1 MKKNFFFPITFFLFF
16 SGLSAQNT
24 ATKED
29 SIIVDRSKYTDYTP
43 LPKPSN
49 EQKQFYQSILKH
61 SRSIGETRP
70 RKVNNGTDGFFPPI
84 FNQDGGSC
92 GSASAIGYQFT
103 HEINSYRN
111 VNGSLPE
118 NIYPTHFTW
127 LLTYHNSGKEEM
139 AMANGIPN
147 SVVYGGKTY
156 SGLFGSQTY
165 EDLFGWMQGYD
176 KWYSAMFNRMK
187 GSSSIGSLEYEEN
200 REILK
205 QWLWNH
211 WGDTSFHS
219 GGVAGFGVG
228 ISGCTTATIPAGS
241 YEAGKYYIKYWG
253 PGYDHAMTFVGYDDD
268 IEIDLNE
275 DGTIQEDEKGAW
287 IIANSWSDGW
297 CNNGFVYCPYKN
309 ARITYNPE
317 TKVWGSWIT
326 AGVEHIRKDY
336 VPKRTIKISMN
347 YTIRNQIM
355 LSAGIS
361 EDTSATKPEK
371 TVDMHHFKYAGNE
384 APMLGRWKN
393 GMHYESMKFGYDLT
407 DLSAYSDQTKPLK
420 YFFIVSTKT
429 GSTGVGTIDSC
440 AIMNY
445 ELDESGLE
453 IPFSSRNVEILN
465 NGQQTILSVVV
476 PGTPLNKPTN
486 LSLAKN
492 SENRISL
499 EWSAPEMSVFS
510 LKGYRVYRQGILLA
524 DNLPVSNTTFSDDNS
539 PEGSSYQVSALYSIN
554 GKVKESGLSEKV
566 LREIVIEDSHAVKFS
581 NGGFIIPEVF
591 NQPLTKFTI
600 EFWAK
605 PSVVT
610 NWNWHIGPGWGTFL
624 MHFNSDKTICVG
636 YSTSERFYGGSINT
650 NQWSHI
656 AIVVNGPTISLYVN
670 GLLAGS
676 KMFANRNGIS
686 NISNFYVGN
695 TGLGAGIQ
703 GEIDEFRVWNTA
715 RTRAQINNVK
725 GSEIANPSREVNL
738 IGYYKMDTISGKL
751 VDCKGNNH
759 ADFVSSDHTMT
770 TQTAVSGSSSLTEV
784 MAGFELPVEGLYPG
798 KVLPLINT
806 SSNGATSFVWNAPE
820 GGLVNKGLANP
831 TVCFEKP
838 GTYDITLIALNSQK
852 ADTMTQQIVIE
863 PLPLPKAD
871 FAPSFSGVSVDEK
884 IGFINLT
891 KGDFCEYHWY
901 FDGGTPA
908 EATGLHAY
916 TTYSQSGKHTVRLVA
931 TNPSGKDSL
940 VREHAVDVLNI
951 IPTADFEAD
960 KHSILTGEKVQL
972 TDKSVNEPS
981 AWKWII
987 EGEQTK
993 ILTEQNPS
1001 VVFSKPGTY
1010 SVTLIVENKAGIN
1023 QITNT
1028 NLITVTN
1035 PGGGNALNFDGVN
1048 DYVQIDDIFKE
1059 SPLKEFTIEWWM
1071 SPSEN
1076 TTDGQQMG
1084 DASGTILMQ
1093 TTTDGKLRVLF
1104 DNSNQMLSPSILTI
1118 GEWSHYAFVFDNGK
1132 GTIYK
1137 NGVKVTSKT
1146 FTLKEVPK
1154 WINGFRIGCDNAKT
1168 IRGTVDEFR
1177 IWSVARTAA
1186 QLIETISAPIENP
1199 DAYSGLELYYR
1210 FDQNTGNVEDVMK
1223 KHTGSRMNFG
1233 PDGDAWV
1240 GSGAFN
1246 LSVDATK
1253 IETTVR
1259 EYNTTSVI
1267 ITCSKGLGTKRIVFI
1282 KKANESDGYPTD
1294 KEIYTASTEWT
1305 APGGKL
1311 EGSGYYCVGNS
1322 TSTEYSVTGL
1332 EPFTDYEV
1340 MVVEYLIENQ
1350 LPVYFKTAS
1359 HAFFTTGAIT
1369 DETKVSDRGT
1379 TIIQT
1384 ASSIEIHLNNAGKHS
1399 LSFVNMLGK
1408 TAFQIT
1414 EDNNHFSVSKE
1425 SLKENFY
1432 ILDIDH
1438 VESHKIFI
1446 IH

>member
-1 MKKNFFFPITFFLFF
+1 MKKNLFFLITFFFF
-16 SGLSAQNT
+16 LSGLSAQNT
-24 ATKED
+24 PTKED
-29 SIIVDRSKYTDYTP
+29 SIIVDRNKYTDYTP

-49 EQKQFYQSILKH
+49 KQLQFYQSILKH
-61 SRSIGETRP
+61 RRSIGEARP
-70 RKVNNGTDGFFPPI
+70 RKVNNATDGFFPPI

-127 LLTYHNSGKEEM
+127 LLTNHNSGKEEM

-156 SGLFGSQTY
+156 SGLFGNQTN

-187 GSSSIGSLEYEEN
+187 GSSSIGSLQYEEN
-200 REILK
+200 RELLK

-219 GGVAGFGVG
+219 GGIAGFGVG

-241 YEAGKYYIKYWG
+241 YEAGKYYMKYWG

-309 ARITYNPE
+309 ARITYNTE

-336 VPKRTIKISMN
+336 APKRTIKISMN

-355 LSAGIS
+355 LSVGIS
-361 EDTSATKPEK
+361 QDTSATKPEK

-407 DLSAYSDQTKPLK
+407 DLSNYSDQTKPLK

-445 ELDESGLE
+445 ELDDSGLE
-453 IPFSSRNVEILN
+453 IPFGNRNVQILN

-476 PGTPLNKPTN
+476 PGTPLNRPTN
-486 LSLAKN
+486 LSLVQN
-492 SENRISL
+492 SRSVTSL
-499 EWSAPEMSVFS
+499 EWSAPEKSVFE

-524 DNLPVSNTTFSDDNS
+524 DNLPVSETTFSDSNS
-539 PEGSSYQVSALYSIN
+539 PEGSSYQVSAIYFIN
-554 GKVKESGLSEKV
+554 GKIRESDLSEKV
-566 LREIVIEDSHAVKFS
+566 LRQIIIEDSHAVKFS
-581 NGGFIIPEVF
+581 NAGIIIPELF
-591 NQPLTKFTI
+591 NQPLSKFTI

-605 PSVVT
+605 PSLVT

-636 YSTSERFYGGSINT
+636 YSTSERFYGGSITT

-656 AIVVNGPTISLYVN
+656 AVVVNGPTITLYVN

-676 KMFANRNGIS
+676 KSFANRNGIS
-686 NISNFYVGN
+686 DISNFYVGN

-715 RTRAQINNVK
+715 RTRNQISSFKNN
-725 GSEIANPSREVNL
+725 EIANPSRESNL
-738 IGYYKMDTISGKL
+738 IGYYKMDTINGKL
-751 VDCKGNNH
+751 IDCKGNNH
-759 ADFVSSDHTMT
+759 AVFVSSDHSMT
-770 TQTAVSGSSSLTEV
+770 PQTAVSGSATLTEV
-784 MAGFELPVEGLYPG
+784 IAGFELPVEGLYPG
-798 KVLPLINT
+798 KVLQLINT
-806 SSNGATSFVWNAPE
+806 SSDGATSFVWNAPE
-820 GGLVNKGLANP
+820 GGLINKDLANP
-831 TVCFEKP
+831 TVCFERP
-838 GTYDITLIALNSQK
+838 GIYDISLIALNSSI
-852 ADTMTQQIVIE
+852 ADTIVQQIVIE
-863 PLPLPKAD
+863 ALPLPKAN
-871 FAPSFSGVSVDEK
+871 FVPSYSGVSVGEK

-916 TTYSQSGKHTVRLVA
+916 TTYSQAGKHTVRLVA
-931 TNPSGKDSL
+931 TNPSGKDSI
-940 VREHAVDVLNI
+940 VRENAIDVLNI

-960 KHSILTGEKVQL
+960 KHAILTGEKIQF
-972 TDKSVNEPS
+972 TDKSLNEPS

-993 ILTEQNPS
+993 VLTEQNPS
-1001 VVFSKPGTY
+1001 VVFTKPGTY
-1010 SVTLIVENKAGIN
+1010 SVTLIVENKAGSN
-1023 QITNT
+1023 QITNK
-1028 NLITVTN
+1028 NLITVLN
-1035 PGGGNALNFDGVN
+1035 PGGGNALSFDGSN
-1048 DYVQIDDIFKE
+1048 DYVQIEDIFNE

-1071 SPSEN
+1071 NPSGN
-1076 TTDGQQMG
+1076 IADGQQMG

-1093 TTTDGKLRVLF
+1093 TTTDGKLKVTF
-1104 DNSNQMLSPSILTI
+1104 DNSNLMLSSPIITI

-1137 NGVKVTSKT
+1137 NGMKVTSKT
-1146 FTLKEVPK
+1146 FTLKEAPQ
-1154 WINGFRIGCDNAKT
+1154 WINGFKIGCDNAKT
-1168 IRGTVDEFR
+1168 IRGIVDEFR
-1177 IWSVARTAA
+1177 IWSVARTPAE
-1186 QLIETISAPIENP
+1186 LIETISGPIENM
-1199 DAYSGLELYYR
+1199 DAYPGLEVYYR
-1210 FDQNTGNVEDVMK
+1210 FDQISGNVEDAMN
-1223 KHTGSRMNFG
+1223 KHAGSRVNFG

-1240 GSGAFN
+1240 KSGAFN
-1246 LSVDATK
+1246 LSVDATR
-1253 IETTVR
+1253 IQTTIT
-1259 EYNTTSVI
+1259 EENPTSVAI
-1267 ITCSKGLGTKRIVFI
+1267 SCTKGLGSKRAVFI
-1282 KKANESDGYPTD
+1282 KKANENGGFPTD
-1294 KEIYTASTEWT
+1294 EVTYTASADWT
-1305 APGGKL
+1305 APGSKL

-1322 TSTEYSVTGL
+1322 TSSNYTVTGL
-1332 EPFTDYEV
+1332 EPLTEYEV
-1340 MVVEYLIENQ
+1340 MVVEYFVVNQ
-1350 LPVYFKTAS
+1350 LPIYFKTSS
-1359 HAFFTTGAIT
+1359 HALFTTGVET
-1369 DETKVSDRGT
+1369 DEMKVSENGT

-1384 ASSIEIHLNNAGKHS
+1384 PSSIEILLNNTDKHT
-1399 LSFVNMLGK
+1399 LTFVNMLGE
-1408 TAFQIT
+1408 T
-1414 EDNNHFSVSKE
+1414 EYQVTGENNHFSISKE
-1425 SLKENFY
+1425 NLKDNFY
-1432 ILDIDH
+1432 ILTIDQT
-1438 VESHKIFI
+1438 ESHKIVFK
-1446 IH
+1446 

>member
-1 MKKNFFFPITFFLFF
+1 MKKNFLFLITFLFF
-16 SGLSAQNT
+16 LYGLSAQNT
-24 ATKED
+24 STKED
-29 SIIVDRSKYTDYTP
+29 SIIVDRDKYTDYTP

-49 EQKQFYQSILKH
+49 EQLQFYQSVLKH

-70 RKVNNGTDGFFPPI
+70 RKVNNATDGFFPPI

-92 GSASAIGYQFT
+92 GSASAIAYQFT

-111 VNGSLPE
+111 VNGALPE

-127 LLTYHNSGKEEM
+127 LLTNHNSGKEEM

-156 SGLFGSQTY
+156 SGLFGNQTN

-187 GSSSIGSLEYEEN
+187 GGSSIGSLQYEEN
-200 REILK
+200 RELLK

-211 WGDTSFHS
+211 WGDDSFHS

-228 ISGCTTATIPAGS
+228 ITGCTIATIPTES
-241 YEAGKYYIKYWG
+241 YEGGKNYMKYWG

-275 DGTIQEDEKGAW
+275 NGTIQADEKGAW

-297 CNNGFVYCPYKN
+297 CNNGFIYCPYKN
-309 ARITYNPE
+309 ARITYNTE
-317 TKVWGSWIT
+317 TEAWGSWIT

-355 LSAGIS
+355 LSVGIS

-371 TVDMHHFKYAGNE
+371 TIDMHHFKYAGNK

-407 DLSAYSDQTKPLK
+407 DLSNYSDQTKPLK
-420 YFFIVSTKT
+420 YFFLVSSIS

-440 AIMNY
+440 AIMDY
-445 ELDESGLE
+445 ELDASGLE
-453 IPFSSRNVEILN
+453 IPFGGRNVEILN

-476 PGTPLNKPTN
+476 PGTPINRPTN
-486 LSLAKN
+486 LSLEQVSRSVSTLKW
-492 SENRISL
+492 R
-499 EWSAPEMSVFS
+499 APEKSGFE

-524 DNLPVSNTTFSDDNS
+524 DNRPASDNFFTDNNS
-539 PEGSSYQVSALYSIN
+539 PEGTSYQVSALYSIN
-554 GKVKESGLSEKV
+554 GKVKESELSEKI

-581 NGGFIIPEVF
+581 NAGFIIPDLF

-605 PSVVT
+605 PSLVT
-610 NWNWHIGPGWGTFL
+610 DWNWHIGPGWGTFL

-636 YSTSERFYGGSINT
+636 YSTTERFYGGSINT

-656 AIVVNGPTISLYVN
+656 AIVVNGPTITLFVN

-676 KMFANRNGIS
+676 KTFANRNGIS
-686 NISNFYVGN
+686 DISNFYVGN
-695 TGLGAGIQ
+695 TGLGGGIQ

-715 RTRAQINNVK
+715 RTKNQISSLKNN
-725 GSEIANPSREVNL
+725 EIANPSREANL

-751 VDCKGNNH
+751 IDCKGNNH
-759 ADFVSSDHTMT
+759 ATFVSSDHTMT
-770 TQTAVSGSSSLTEV
+770 PQTAVSSSTTLTEV
-784 MAGFELPVEGLYPG
+784 IAGFELPVKGLYPG
-798 KVLPLINT
+798 KVLQLINT
-806 SSNGATSFVWNAPE
+806 SSDGATSFIWNAPE
-820 GGLVNKGLANP
+820 GGLIHKNLANP
-831 TVCFEKP
+831 TVCFETP
-838 GTYDITLIALNSQK
+838 GIYDISLIALNSSK
-852 ADTMTQQIVIE
+852 ADTIVQQIVIDT
-863 PLPLPKAD
+863 LPLPKAD
-871 FAPSFSGVSVDEK
+871 FVPSYSGVSVGDR

-891 KGDFCEYHWY
+891 KGDFCQYRWY

-908 EATGLHAY
+908 EATGLNAY

-931 TNPSGKDSL
+931 TNPSGKDSI
-940 VREHAVDVLNI
+940 VRENAIDVLNI
-951 IPTADFEAD
+951 IPVADFEAN
-960 KHSILTGEKVQL
+960 KHSILSGEKIQF
-972 TDKSVNEPS
+972 TDKSLNEPS
-981 AWKWII
+981 EWKWII

-993 ILTEQNPS
+993 VLTEQNPS
-1001 VVFSKPGTY
+1001 FVFTKPGIY
-1010 SVTLIVENKAGIN
+1010 SVTLIAENRAGSN
-1023 QITNT
+1023 QITNK
-1028 NLITVTN
+1028 NLITVLN
-1035 PGGGNALNFDGVN
+1035 PGGGNALNFDGSN
-1048 DYVQIDDIFKE
+1048 DYVQIEDIFNE
-1059 SPLKEFTIEWWM
+1059 STLKEFTIEWWM
-1071 SPSEN
+1071 NPSG
-1076 TTDGQQMG
+1076 TTADGQQMG

-1093 TTTDGKLRVLF
+1093 TTADGKLKVTF
-1104 DNSNQMLSPSILTI
+1104 NTSNLMLSSPIINI
-1118 GEWSHYAFVFDNGK
+1118 GEWAHYAFVFDNGK

-1146 FTLKEVPK
+1146 FTLKEAPQ

-1168 IRGTVDEFR
+1168 IRGIVDEFR
-1177 IWSVARTAA
+1177 IWSVARTPFE
-1186 QLIETISAPIENP
+1186 LIETISAPIENP
-1199 DAYSGLELYYR
+1199 DSYPGLEVYYR
-1210 FDQNTGNVEDVMK
+1210 FDQITGNVEDVMNK
-1223 KHTGSRMNFG
+1223 RTGSRKNFG

-1246 LSVDATK
+1246 LSIDATK

-1259 EYNTTSVI
+1259 EYNQTSVI
-1267 ITCSKGLGTKRIVFI
+1267 ISCTGGLGTKRAIFI
-1282 KKANESDGYPTD
+1282 KKTNEIGGVPTD
-1294 KEIYTASTEWT
+1294 KITYSSSTDWT
-1305 APGGKL
+1305 TPGSKL
-1311 EGSGYYCVGNS
+1311 EGSDYYCMGNS
-1322 TSTEYSVTGL
+1322 VATEYSVTGL

-1340 MVVEYLIENQ
+1340 MVVEYTVENQ
-1350 LPVYFKTAS
+1350 LPVYFKTSS
-1359 HAFFTTGAIT
+1359 HAFFTTGT
-1369 DETKVSDRGT
+1369 VTSETKVTDPGT

-1384 ASSIEIHLNNAGKHS
+1384 ESSIEIRMNEARKHS
-1399 LSFVNMLGK
+1399 LSFINMLGESVY
-1408 TAFQIT
+1408 QIT
-1414 EDNNHFSVSKE
+1414 GENNHYSIPKE
-1425 SLKENFY
+1425 YFKDHFY

-1438 VESHKIFI
+1438 TESHKIFVT
-1446 IH
+1446 H